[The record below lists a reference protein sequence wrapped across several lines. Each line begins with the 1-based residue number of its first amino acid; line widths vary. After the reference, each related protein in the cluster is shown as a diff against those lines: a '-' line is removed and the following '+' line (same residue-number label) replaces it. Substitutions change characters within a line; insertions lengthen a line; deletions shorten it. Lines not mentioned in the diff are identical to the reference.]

1 LWRVE
6 QRLEPDDWG
15 PMSSVGKGVNE
26 IRIQIG
32 DDFRVFYIAKFDDA
46 IYVLHAF
53 QKKSGKTREADLRIG
68 RRRLAEVTREQL
80 ERRKK

>member
-1 LWRVE
+1 
-6 QRLEPDDWG
+6 
-15 PMSSVGKGVNE
+15 
-26 IRIQIG
+26 
-32 DDFRVFYIAKFDDA
+32 VFYIAKFDDA